1 MIKHNIEEE
10 PKLMALPEGTSVTVE
25 GITGKL
31 TIKPYPAGYENTIK
45 VVLEYMGEMDEDLFD
60 DFDEAVG
67 NTFDELIEFYRKHGG
82 GFVEDKKSVAF
93 RKPTLIEIYEFNAF
107 TNLMSLVLNTNK
119 KKTLMSI
126 QET

>member
-10 PKLMALPEGTSVTVE
+10 AKLMALPEGTSVTVE

-60 DFDEAVG
+60 DFDEAVEIHLM
-67 NTFDELIEFYRKHGG
+67 NSLNFTEST
-82 GFVEDKKSVAF
+82 VEDLLKIKVCC
-93 RKPTLIEIYEFNAF
+93 
-107 TNLMSLVLNTNK
+107 
-119 KKTLMSI
+119 I
-126 QET
+126 QKAYVNRDLRI

>member
-1 MIKHNIEEE
+1 MKI
-10 PKLMALPEGTSVTVE
+10 L
-25 GITGKL
+25 
-31 TIKPYPAGYENTIK
+31 K
-45 VVLEYMGEMDEDLFD
+45 VVLEYMGEMDEDL

-82 GFVEDKKSVAF
+82 GFVEDKSLLHSESL
-93 RKPTLIEIYEFNAF
+93 LIEIYEFNAF

>member
-10 PKLMALPEGTSVTVE
+10 AKLMALPEGTSVTVE

-67 NTFDELIEFYRKHGG
+67 IHLMNSLNFTEST
-82 GFVEDKKSVAF
+82 VEDLLKIKVCC
-93 RKPTLIEIYEFNAF
+93 
-107 TNLMSLVLNTNK
+107 
-119 KKTLMSI
+119 I
-126 QET
+126 QKAYVNRDLRI

>member
-10 PKLMALPEGTSVTVE
+10 AKLMVLPEGTSVTV
-25 GITGKL
+25 GITG

-82 GFVEDKKSVAF
+82 GFVEDK
-93 RKPTLIEIYEFNAF
+93 
-107 TNLMSLVLNTNK
+107 SLLHSES
-119 KKTLMSI
+119 LR
-126 QET
+126 

>member
-10 PKLMALPEGTSVTVE
+10 AKLMALPEGTSVTVE

-67 NTFDELIEFYRKHGG
+67 NTFDELIEFYRA
-82 GFVEDKKSVAF
+82 VEDLLKIKVCCIQESYVNRDLQRF
-93 RKPTLIEIYEFNAF
+93 YESYEFG
-107 TNLMSLVLNTNK
+107 
-119 KKTLMSI
+119 I
-126 QET
+126 EYEQEEDFNVNPRHK

>member
-10 PKLMALPEGTSVTVE
+10 AKLMALPEGTSVTVE

-82 GFVEDKKSVAF
+82 GFVEDKSLLHSE
-93 RKPTLIEIYEFNAF
+93 PTLIEIYEFNAF

>member
-1 MIKHNIEEE
+1 
-10 PKLMALPEGTSVTVE
+10 MALPEGTSVTVE

-67 NTFDELIEFYRKHGG
+67 NTFDELIEFYRARWRI
-82 GFVEDKKSVAF
+82 VEDK
-93 RKPTLIEIYEFNAF
+93 
-107 TNLMSLVLNTNK
+107 SLLHSES
-119 KKTLMSI
+119 LR
-126 QET
+126 

>member
-1 MIKHNIEEE
+1 
-10 PKLMALPEGTSVTVE
+10 MALPEGTSVTVE

-82 GFVEDKKSVAF
+82 GFVEDKVCC
-93 RKPTLIEIYEFNAF
+93 
-107 TNLMSLVLNTNK
+107 
-119 KKTLMSI
+119 I
-126 QET
+126 QKAYVNRDLRI

>member
-10 PKLMALPEGTSVTVE
+10 AKLMALPEGTSVTVE

-67 NTFDELIEFYRKHGG
+67 NTFDELIEFTEST
-82 GFVEDKKSVAF
+82 VEDLLKIKS
-93 RKPTLIEIYEFNAF
+93 L
-107 TNLMSLVLNTNK
+107 LHSSLR
-119 KKTLMSI
+119 
-126 QET
+126 

>member
-10 PKLMALPEGTSVTVE
+10 AKFMVLSEGTSVTVE

-67 NTFDELIEFYRKHGG
+67 NTFDELIEFYRKHV
-82 GFVEDKKSVAF
+82 VEDLLKIKVCC
-93 RKPTLIEIYEFNAF
+93 
-107 TNLMSLVLNTNK
+107 
-119 KKTLMSI
+119 I
-126 QET
+126 QKAYVNRDLRI